1 MPAVP
6 IHLDLP
12 ADATRLDAPTR
23 AVGVRAGGGLG
34 GLHVAEVDRTHR
46 LAAMQAGELGSIHS
60 WELVTAVDGPG
71 TRLTVFVSGC
81 PMRCLYCQNPDTLA
95 MKDGKPVEVEELL
108 VRIRRYLGVFTA
120 TGGGLTLSGG
130 EVLMQPAFAARVLR
144 GAKELG
150 VHTALDTSGYLGANA
165 TDAMLDDTDLVLLD
179 VKAGTS
185 DLYRRVTGRELEP
198 TREFGRRLARHGLD
212 SDGPEVWI
220 RYVLVP
226 GFTDGADGV
235 ARVAAYVATLND
247 IRSDTVTRVEVLPFH
262 QMGRSKWEA
271 IGRAY
276 ELGDTDP
283 PSVELVERVRG
294 QFRAEG
300 LTTY

>member
-1 MPAVP
+1 
-6 IHLDLP
+6 
-12 ADATRLDAPTR
+12 
-23 AVGVRAGGGLG
+23 
-34 GLHVAEVDRTHR
+34 
-46 LAAMQAGELGSIHS
+46 
-60 WELVTAVDGPG
+60 
-71 TRLTVFVSGC
+71 
-81 PMRCLYCQNPDTLA
+81 
-95 MKDGKPVEVEELL
+95 
-108 VRIRRYLGVFTA
+108 
-120 TGGGLTLSGG
+120 
-130 EVLMQPAFAARVLR
+130 MQPAFAARILR
-144 GAKELG
+144 GAKDLG

-247 IRSDTVTRVEVLPFH
+247 MRPDTVTRVEVLPFH

-276 ELGDTDP
+276 DLGDTDP